1 MVRIASTRQRIGAR
15 HSPARATLP
24 SSTAAVLALGGAALV
39 AFAAS
44 ACGRSHEPAAE
55 AETRTV
61 DVSVVAARA
70 RELPEVFEAGGVV
83 RARTTATVTSRLLAP
98 VMEVRVRPGDRVKA
112 GQVLVRLDDR
122 DLSAASRRAAS
133 SRVSAEQGS
142 RAAQAARDAAQAHLE
157 LVRATHKRIAALHAR
172 KSATDS
178 ELDQAV
184 ASLRSAEAQLA
195 TAEARAAESSA
206 GASAAAA
213 GAEAASINASWAAI
227 TAPFNGVVTEKLV
240 EPGNMATP
248 GMPLLRVEA
257 SGAARL
263 EVSVDE
269 ARAQFVRRGQEVP
282 IIFDVPP
289 PGAST
294 REHTGTIAE
303 IARAAEAGAH
313 AYLVKIELPA
323 NLSVLSGVYAR
334 AHLPGPV
341 RKALVVPASSVV
353 RRGQLTSVF
362 VVDKERARLRLVSL
376 GGTHHDAEAPDDAGS
391 GLVEVLAGLD
401 DGERVVAKPPP
412 VLSDGVRVR
421 ISPARASRYE
431 GDAPGSRPETSALP
445 AAGSPAERSPAR
457 EGVRV

>member
-1 MVRIASTRQRIGAR
+1 MARIASTRQRVGAR
-15 HSPARATLP
+15 HFRARATLR
-24 SSTAAVLALGGAALV
+24 SSRAAVLALGGAALA
-39 AFAAS
+39 AFGAS
-44 ACGRSHEPAAE
+44 ACGGSHQPAAE

-83 RARTTATVTSRLLAP
+83 RARTTAAVTSRLLAP

-142 RAAQAARDAAQAHLE
+142 RAAQAARDAAHAQLDLAQ
-157 LVRATHKRIAALHAR
+157 ATHKRIAALHAR

-184 ASLRSAEAQLA
+184 ASLRGAEAQLA
-195 TAEARAAESSA
+195 TAEARVAESNA

-213 GAEAASINASWAAI
+213 GADAASINASWAAI

-248 GMPLLRVEA
+248 GMPLLRVEE
-257 SGAARL
+257 SGASRL

-269 ARAQFVRRGQEVP
+269 ARVQFVRPGQEVP
-282 IIFDVPP
+282 IVFDVPP
-289 PGAST
+289 PGAGT
-294 REHTGTIAE
+294 REHTGTVAE

-313 AYLVKIELPA
+313 AYLVKIELPR
-323 NLSVLSGVYAR
+323 NLSVLSGVFAR

-376 GGTHHDAEAPDDAGS
+376 GGTHHDADAADAGS

-401 DGERVVAKPPP
+401 DGERVVAKPSPA
-412 VLSDGVRVR
+412 LSDGVRVR
-421 ISPARASRYE
+421 ISPARASRY
-431 GDAPGSRPETSALP
+431 GPDGHGSRSRAGAVPM
-445 AAGSPAERSPAR
+445 AGSPAERSPAR
-457 EGVRV
+457 EGVRA